1 MADWDA
7 DNAQLEQNLLRV
19 LETVRDKA
27 HRRAVLSLE
36 MAGQWHAETFCDLA
50 VPDPRYVGRF
60 RGEPGLEKVQVQV
73 GGRFG
78 VAAREVASALAVF
91 ERTIQPVIARL
102 DVLIPGGSDPNADQL
117 AAILEVCAWVHA
129 EWIRIH
135 PFANGNG
142 RTARLWVN
150 SIAMR
155 YNLPPFLQARPRPD
169 AGYGNAG
176 AEAMRGNWQPT
187 IAVFRQLL
195 DDLLRAPAPE

>member
-7 DNAQLEQNLLRV
+7 DSAQLEQNLLIA
-19 LETVRDKA
+19 LETIRDNA
-27 HRRAVLSLE
+27 RRRPALSLE
-36 MAGQWHAETFCDLA
+36 TARQWHVESLRDLA
-50 VPDPRYVGRF
+50 VPDARYVGGF
-60 RGEPGLEKVQVQV
+60 RGEPGLEKVQVHV

-78 VAAREVASALAVF
+78 VAARDVASALAAF
-91 ERTIQPVIARL
+91 ERTIQPVITRL
-102 DVLIPGGSDPNADQL
+102 DALILADTDPNADQL

-155 YNLPPFLQARPRPD
+155 YNLPPFLRLRPRPD
-169 AGYGNAG
+169 ADYCNAG

-195 DDLLRAPAPE
+195 ADFLRSPAPE